1 MDLDYEMGEETLKRA
16 EAINRHVAAKTM
28 PEPIEYSPE
37 TCDECA
43 YAHLC
48 LPDRIGAAPE
58 IIDSAELE
66 SILLRMDELKPLAK
80 EYDELDAEKK
90 RLLEG
95 REKVLCGNYFI
106 TGKWVERKSYN
117 VPDEIKKQYPAISRY
132 WKSTIIN
139 VSKERAAA

>member
-1 MDLDYEMGEETLKRA
+1 ML
-16 EAINRHVAAKTM
+16 I
-28 PEPIEYSPE
+28 
-37 TCDECA
+37 
-43 YAHLC
+43 
-48 LPDRIGAAPE
+48 LPPRPSGPPPE

-117 VPDEIKKQYPAISRY
+117 VPDEIKKQHQRSRVTGNPQSSTYP
-132 WKSTIIN
+132 K
-139 VSKERAAA
+139 KGPP